1 MIGQVY
7 KVHTDSY
14 SVKCGEYI
22 YKCGARGVLKK
33 RGEGILVGDVVN
45 VENQTIISVKERKN
59 RFIRPNVSNV
69 DLVVGIVSVQPKP
82 DFFVLDK
89 LYLNAVK
96 EGVDFVIV
104 VNKTDISQEIVK
116 LVYEEYGKLGVK
128 ILEIST
134 KTQSGIDDLTKILKG
149 KLTVLAGQSAVGKTS
164 IVNTL
169 FGLDMKVGAL
179 SEKISRGKHTTTRS
193 EIFEKGDIR
202 LVDTPGFAVIDAMLD
217 IEDLPLC
224 YPEYFQV
231 SNNCKFRGCTHVNE
245 PDCEVKKLVENGTLS
260 KKRYERY
267 VEIYKEISIR
277 RNIYEKH

>member
-45 VENQTIISVKERKN
+45 VENQTIISVNERKN

-69 DLVVGIVSVQPKP
+69 DLVVGVVSVQPKP

-134 KTQSGIDDLTKILKG
+134 KTQSGIDDLIKILKG

-169 FGLDMKVGAL
+169 FGLDMKVGTL
-179 SEKISRGKHTTTRS
+179 SEKIARGKHTTTRS

>member
-22 YKCGARGVLKK
+22 YKCGARGMLKK

-69 DLVVGIVSVQPKP
+69 DLVVGVVSVQPKP

-134 KTQSGIDDLTKILKG
+134 KTQSGIDDLIKILKG

-169 FGLDMKVGAL
+169 FGLDMKVGTL

-193 EIFEKGDIR
+193 EIFENGDIR

-217 IEDLPLC
+217 VEDLPLC

-231 SNNCKFRGCTHVNE
+231 SNYCKFRGCTHVNE
-245 PDCEVKKLVENGTLS
+245 PECEVKKLVENGTLS